1 MSLPARVFVGI
12 DGGGTKTVTVLVD
25 ESGTEITRH
34 LSGTSNPA
42 VIGFDACIEVLI
54 GSIRTVAAE
63 SETNLPLTGGWIGLA
78 GFDRPGD
85 RQRIAPALH
94 GAITDLILSNDGE
107 LVLAE
112 LPERLGVAVIA
123 GTGSIAF
130 GRNATGQ
137 RERAGGWGH
146 IFGDEGSG
154 WALGKEG
161 LRAIAEHIDG
171 LGPATALTALVQ
183 EAWSLDDPSQVVSRA
198 YDPATGKREIAVLSS
213 LVIEAGC
220 NDDEVANHIIG
231 TEAGKLAN
239 QVVAV
244 ARRLGF
250 TDALPLAM
258 SGGLLLYVPMY
269 RTRLR
274 DAIQRQ
280 QPIGTLSLVLDPAL
294 SAAQAI
300 AVDAGKR
307 GGS

>member
-1 MSLPARVFVGI
+1 MSLPARVFAGI

-25 ESGTEITRH
+25 ESGTEINRH
-34 LSGTSNPA
+34 ISGTSNPA
-42 VIGFDACIEVLI
+42 VIGFDACIEVLV
-54 GSIRTVAAE
+54 GSMRAVAAE
-63 SETNLPLTGGWIGLA
+63 SGTQLPLTGGWIGLA

-94 GAITDLILSNDGE
+94 GAITNPILGNDGE

-130 GRNATGQ
+130 GRNAAGQ
-137 RERAGGWGH
+137 RGRAGGWGH

-154 WALGKEG
+154 WALGTEG

-183 EAWSLDDPSQVVSRA
+183 EAWSLDDPSQIVSRA
-198 YDPATGKREIAVLSS
+198 YDPATGKREIAALSS

-239 QVVAV
+239 QVIAV

-250 TDALPLAM
+250 TDALPLSM
-258 SGGLLLYVPMY
+258 SGGLLLHVPMY
-269 RTRLR
+269 RTALR
-274 DAIQRQ
+274 AAIQRQ

-294 SAAQAI
+294 SAARAI
-300 AVDAGKR
+300 AADASKKV
-307 GGS
+307 GS